1 MIKYHIYPSSLVTAP
16 DVNEKAMMR
25 FVRKMGEDAID
36 IITLA
41 KADRLSARGQAIT
54 DEMVETNLANLDK
67 LQNFYLEKK
76 DAVVIKK
83 LLNGNEIMQ
92 VLKIKAGPQLGE
104 IIDKLYEAQLNGEI
118 TTKDEALAFV
128 KKFKA

>member
-92 VLKIKAGPQLGE
+92 ALKIKAGPQLGE

-128 KKFKA
+128 KKFKV